1 MVTQALVAVSDLR
14 HAYADGQTAL
24 DGVSFEVGSGE
35 KLAIVGANGAGK
47 STTLLHLAGCLLP
60 QAGSVRIADLL
71 LCRENLPQLRRRVGM
86 LFQNPDD
93 QLFMPR
99 VYDDVSFGPVNLGL
113 PAEEVNARV
122 MQALA
127 VVDATHLLHR
137 QPHRLSTG
145 EKRAVAIASVLA
157 LSPAILAM
165 DEPTSSLDPASRRQL
180 IELLQTL
187 EQTLII
193 ATHDLDMVLDLCPRT
208 LVLDAGTIVADGA
221 SAVIL
226 QDAELLATARLE
238 KPLRL
243 QACPLCGGDGG
254 TRRPPEAAL
263 RAHRKE
269 LKRAVKR
276 QRATIIVELDGS
288 ILLVENRGGLVL
300 LPGGGVHADESR
312 LQAAARELAE
322 ETRLV
327 AQSLLFLFEH
337 ESATNRHSVFWAAAS
352 GTALAGDD
360 ATALHRFAAEDE
372 ALCRR
377 MSAASRQIIER
388 FLELPRGTG
397 GVPRPP
403 ADAAG

>member
-60 QAGSVRIADLL
+60 QAGSVRIADLP

-99 VYDDVSFGPVNLGL
+99 VCDDVAFGPVNLGL

-127 VVDATHLLHR
+127 VVGATHLAQR

-157 LSPAILAM
+157 LSPTILLM

-180 IELLQTL
+180 IELLQTF

-208 LVLDAGTIVADGA
+208 LVLGEGRIIADGA
-221 SAVIL
+221 SAVLL
-226 QDAELLATARLE
+226 QDAALLATARLE

-243 QACPLCGGDGG
+243 QACPSC
-254 TRRPPEAAL
+254 
-263 RAHRKE
+263 
-269 LKRAVKR
+269 
-276 QRATIIVELDGS
+276 S
-288 ILLVENRGGLVL
+288 
-300 LPGGGVHADESR
+300 GGG
-312 LQAAARELAE
+312 ARPAPGPHGL
-322 ETRLV
+322 
-327 AQSLLFLFEH
+327 
-337 ESATNRHSVFWAAAS
+337 NR
-352 GTALAGDD
+352 
-360 ATALHRFAAEDE
+360 R
-372 ALCRR
+372 
-377 MSAASRQIIER
+377 
-388 FLELPRGTG
+388 
-397 GVPRPP
+397 
-403 ADAAG
+403 